1 MPLSDKE
8 LQESAESILTLL
20 PKTSHGSR
28 RGYLKKDV
36 GLRVSRF
43 LEQFKPWLEN
53 LKRVTPEREGI
64 HDLEG
69 YYLDLVLLLPR
80 NASKEIMGYLTVDAG
95 KAFLDLK
102 EWLDWY
108 IAQDD
113 SSRPLSHSS
122 VVDYGGFF
130 VLKGKVDLNRLA
142 VANDIHALVSSDSGT
157 PDQLCALKEK
167 IDVYYPKHPGLL
179 GYQDARG
186 FRVISMLIQVGDEPF
201 LRELFDKVNPSDTIN
216 AVNEDLTTPLYH
228 AVARGDV
235 GIIELLFKYGAKPDI
250 PDRHLAISEA
260 LYETPDDMKEKA
272 IKCFQSHGI
281 DLIAEATEQLT
292 DRLGQLGI

>member
-1 MPLSDKE
+1 MPPSDKE
-8 LQESAESILTLL
+8 LQESAESVLKML

-36 GLRVSRF
+36 GLQVSRF
-43 LEQFKPWLEN
+43 LEEFKPWLEN
-53 LKRVTPEREGI
+53 LKRVTSDREGI
-64 HDLEG
+64 HDLEC
-69 YYLDLVLLLPR
+69 YYLDLVRMLPR
-80 NASKEIMGYLTVDAG
+80 NASNEIMGYLTVDAG

-113 SSRPLSHSS
+113 SPRPLSHSS

-130 VLKGKVDLNRLA
+130 VLKGKVDLNKLA

-157 PDQLCALKEK
+157 PDQLRELGEK
-167 IDVYYPKHPGLL
+167 INEYHPKHPGLF

-186 FRVISMLIQVGDEPF
+186 FRVISMLIQAGDEHF
-201 LRELFDKVNPSDTIN
+201 LAALFGKIDPSGHIN
-216 AVNEDLTTPLYH
+216 AVNEDLTTPLYQ
-228 AVARGDV
+228 ALARGDV

-260 LYETPDDMKEKA
+260 LYETPDDRKEKA